1 LESGEP
7 LELCMTANQIETL
20 RAWREEPP
28 ETQAPSPTPPEEG
41 TDPVDPIDPVD
52 EEPTMEE
59 QAAGDPPVPES
70 DITVSKFATAQE
82 AREKV
87 AKVGMMD
94 LREPEKFATLRT
106 YIDSTLSVPS
116 VEAQIGKLAAAGM
129 LTDRNLWETKDPW
142 HVAATALARVK
153 DPVWLAGYWPSI
165 CFLRGKTLGNPRN
178 EAQIA
183 MSIAVIETVGEM
195 IGA

>member
-1 LESGEP
+1 
-7 LELCMTANQIETL
+7 MTANQIETL
-20 RAWREEPP
+20 RAWREER
-28 ETQAPSPTPPEEG
+28 TGPTPPTPEEG
-41 TDPVDPIDPVD
+41 TDPVDP
-52 EEPTMEE
+52 MEE